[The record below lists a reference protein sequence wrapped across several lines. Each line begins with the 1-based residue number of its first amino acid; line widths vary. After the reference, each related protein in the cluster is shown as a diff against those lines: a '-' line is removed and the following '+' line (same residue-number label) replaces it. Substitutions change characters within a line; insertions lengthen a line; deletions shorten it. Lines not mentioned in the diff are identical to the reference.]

1 MDESEVGY
9 LKGLIGRD
17 QGLRDALKE
26 LDNLTRDKSGIVSAA
41 ILDAVKEVSKKTDTW
56 EESVRS

>member
-1 MDESEVGY
+1 MDESDVGY